1 MMTREEIIE
10 QLIGFAALAFKADA
24 AGISENTN
32 LAEELGVS
40 SNQRITMIA
49 SIENEFDVM
58 IPMAK
63 FGNYKTIGDLA
74 DYIMDEM

>member
-1 MMTREEIIE
+1 MTREEIIE

-24 AGISENTN
+24 AGISEGTN